1 MVKLTLLIGL
11 VQMLALAATT
21 QETIALCQLI
31 TSRLI
36 SGVLL
41 TIECLRE
48 EAQGKTEYSPRVMG
62 QVEAESHLELER
74 SSHLPVRRDEAQA
87 PDCMPTCS
95 QGYTIQPH
103 ELRGQA
109 ANSLKTSQPS
119 DVRE

>member
-11 VQMLALAATT
+11 VQMLVLAATT
-21 QETIALCQLI
+21 QETIALCRVI

-36 SGVLL
+36 SEVLL
-41 TIECLRE
+41 TIECLQE
-48 EAQGKTEYSPRVMG
+48 EVQGRTEYSPRVMG

-74 SSHLPVRRDEAQA
+74 SSHLPARRDEAQA

-95 QGYTIQPH
+95 QGCTIQLH

-109 ANSLKTSQPS
+109 ANSL
-119 DVRE
+119 